1 MIVTTT
7 HVMTPVDPRRGALR
21 PLGVDQVSIDGGFW
35 GDRQERNRK
44 ATVPHIAH
52 WEERTGWLANFD
64 AAAAGTVN
72 ETRTGREFSDSEIYK
87 LLEAMAWEIGRTND
101 EDLEAQYER
110 IVQRVVS
117 AQRDDGYLNTR
128 FGNPGQPARYSDLEW
143 GHELYCF
150 GHLFQAAVARIR
162 TGRGGPLV
170 DAALRAADHVCETFG
185 ENGIRSVCGHAE
197 IEPALVELSRATGE
211 ERYLAQAR
219 LFLDRRGNGVLA
231 DIELGRAYYQDD
243 QPIREAEVLRGH
255 AVRALYLSAG
265 AIDAGVD
272 EGDDAY
278 VDIVRAQY
286 RRTLARRTYLT
297 GGMGSHHQDEA
308 FGDDFE
314 LPPDRAYCETCA
326 GIGSVMVAWRLLLAT
341 GDLSYGDVIERTLYN
356 VVAASPNESGDAFFY
371 TNPLQ
376 QRRRGAEAADGTPSP
391 RAEASLR
398 APWFDVSCCP
408 PNVARTLAQL
418 GAYVA
423 ASDEAGVVI
432 LQYVSGEIR
441 ADVAGGEAA
450 LRMTT
455 AYPDDGSVDIEVLGA
470 PENGWTLT
478 LRIPAWAEGAR
489 IRRGDEETA
498 VAAPEARVENL
509 RAGEHIALHLPIA
522 PRITTPDPRID
533 AVRGTVAVERG
544 PLVLCAESVDF
555 DGDIDLAHLRIDPA
569 EPLRSTLRGAVA
581 TGSVQ
586 ASADSAWPYSAAQE
600 PLGASPAEIPLVPYH
615 SWANRGPSTMRV
627 WIPTV

>member
-7 HVMTPVDPRRGALR
+7 HVMAPVDPRRGALR
-21 PLGVDQVSIDGGFW
+21 PLGLDQVSLRGGFW
-35 GDRQERNRK
+35 GDRQELNRR

-64 AAAAGTVN
+64 AAAAGTVS

-87 LLEAMAWEIGRTND
+87 LLEAMAWEIGRTGD
-101 EDLEAQYER
+101 EDLEER
-110 IVQRVVS
+110 YQQIVQRVVS
-117 AQRDDGYLNTR
+117 AQHDDGYLNTR
-128 FGNPGQPARYSDLEW
+128 FGSPGQPARYSDLEW

-162 TGRGGPLV
+162 TGRGGALV
-170 DAALRAADHVCETFG
+170 DAALRAADHVCEAFG

-286 RRTLARRTYLT
+286 HRTLARRTYLT

-326 GIGSVMVAWRLLLAT
+326 GVGSVMVAWRLLLAT
-341 GDLSYGDVIERTLYN
+341 GDISYGDVIERTLYN
-356 VVAASPNESGDAFFY
+356 VVAASPSETGDAFFY

-376 QRRRGAEAADGTPSP
+376 QRRRGAEAADSTPSP

-423 ASDEAGVVI
+423 ASDETGLAV

-441 ADVAGGEAA
+441 AEVAGGEVA
-450 LRMTT
+450 LRLTT
-455 AYPDDGSVDIEVLGA
+455 AYPDDGSVDIEVLAA
-470 PENGWTLT
+470 PESDWTLT

-489 IRRGDEETA
+489 IRRGDAETP
-498 VAAPEARVENL
+498 VAAPAARVENL
-509 RAGEHIALHLPIA
+509 RSGEHLALHLPIA
-522 PRITTPDPRID
+522 PRITAADPRID
-533 AVRGTVAVERG
+533 AVRGAVAVERG

-555 DGDIDLAHLRIDPA
+555 DDDIDIAHLRIDPDA
-569 EPLRSTLRGAVA
+569 PLRSTLRGAVA
-581 TGSVQ
+581 AGSVQ
-586 ASADSAWPYSAAQE
+586 EIADSAWPYSADEE
-600 PLGASPAEIPLVPYH
+600 PLGAAPAEIPLVPYH